1 MEVLS
6 GPSAVQLPGTGE
18 EEREPRSGGLAGSP
32 ASLRKCPEEEE
43 GGWGLEG
50 RATHPLLTP
59 TPPTHPRHSARH
71 LKALVTHS
79 STPATSG
86 VIQFPRQWGRV
97 KFHLHVRAKGAPLS
111 LPTRSG
117 RRPLHQHALFTA
129 TFGCAPPN
137 LHNKQQ
143 GVRKMMQTV
152 KISVSCL
159 GGDLLEPF
167 VILVIFNYLVWFGWI
182 NIPLV
187 RS

>member
-6 GPSAVQLPGTGE
+6 GPAAVQLPGTRE
-18 EEREPRSGGLAGSP
+18 EERELRSGGLAGSP

-43 GGWGLEG
+43 GVGGELEG

-59 TPPTHPRHSARH
+59 TPPTHPRHSVRH

-97 KFHLHVRAKGAPLS
+97 KFHLHLHLLRAKGAPLS
-111 LPTRSG
+111 PIPLRPQ
-117 RRPLHQHALFTA
+117 PLHQHALFTA
-129 TFGCAPPN
+129 MFGCAPPN

-152 KISVSCL
+152 KMSVSCL
-159 GGDLLEPF
+159 G
-167 VILVIFNYLVWFGWI
+167 
-182 NIPLV
+182 
-187 RS
+187 